1 MLAKMKLS
9 KFFRLITICMVIGS
23 LIAVPVFASTLSD
36 TTPPDDY
43 TYSEHFVPMT
53 REEYLQSK
61 VAHENISYEEAAR
74 DLDAKILA
82 AAAALPAPLSWS
94 SDTTVDNNDTTYT
107 SYGRVYK
114 IYTHASGL
122 RMRYSVEAVKLRSPH
137 GANWIEVN
145 TGSAWCQPEGS
156 GQYTFDGSVTANM
169 IDRQTIR
176 MAVTGYFE
184 IERTEAIDM
193 GIDLELFS
201 FSHSVGFVTYYRDN
215 VSDVLLE
222 RA

>member
-9 KFFRLITICMVIGS
+9 KFFRLITICMVISS

-36 TTPPDDY
+36 TIPPDDY

-61 VAHENISYEEAAR
+61 AAHESISYEEAAQ

-82 AAAALPAPLSWS
+82 AAAALPAPLSWAP
-94 SDTTVDNNDTTYT
+94 DTTVDNHDTTYT

-114 IYTHASGL
+114 VYTYASGL
-122 RMRYSVEAVKLRSPH
+122 KMRYSVEAVKLRSPH
-137 GANWIEVN
+137 GANWVEVN
-145 TGSAWCQPEGS
+145 AGSAWCQPEGS
-156 GQYTFDGSVTANM
+156 GQYDFDGSVTANM

-176 MAVTGYFE
+176 LAVTGYFE
-184 IERTEAIDM
+184 IEKTVAIDM
-193 GIDLELFS
+193 GIDLEIFS
-201 FSHSVGFVTYYRDN
+201 SSYSVGSVIYYRGN

-222 RA
+222 YA

>member
-82 AAAALPAPLSWS
+82 AAAALPAPLSWG

-122 RMRYSVEAVKLRSPH
+122 KMRYSVEAVKLRSPH

-156 GQYTFDGSVTANM
+156 GQYTFDGSVTANL
-169 IDRQTIR
+169 IDNRTIR
-176 MAVTGYFE
+176 LAVTGYFE
-184 IERTEAIDM
+184 IEESVAVGM
-193 GIDLELFS
+193 ELNLELFS
-201 FSHSVGFVTYYRDN
+201 FSSSVGSTTYYRDN
-215 VSDVLLE
+215 VSDVLIE